1 VSLWKREDKRIL
13 FWGGWDFNCRS
24 KRAKYFPGD
33 EAYVSEL
40 PDFSRNLMPFMA
52 DLEPDEAGP
61 DPSEISARYGVPLE
75 KIIVLSRNENPYGP
89 SPKVWESFLG
99 APLHRYPDSRRFL
112 KSVSDYSGFPEE
124 NIIIGAGLDEIIT
137 TVARLFLG
145 TGDKALIPVPT
156 YNLYGL
162 ATRLCGAV
170 PIYRPMLPGFEIDTD
185 VPRDAKMIF
194 LCSPNNPTGSSISEQ
209 TVRALAESTN
219 GIVFL
224 DEAYAEFAK
233 KSLINLV
240 HSYDNLMVGR
250 TLSKA
255 FGLAGLRL
263 GYALAP
269 TWMAKEYRR
278 AAPLFSISSLSL
290 AAGEAALK
298 DLEFMRSSVGKIS
311 AERERMRRSL
321 KGAYPSQGNFL
332 YIHCQEQSCLAA
344 ERLLRQGIAVRDC
357 GAFPGAGKN
366 CLRVTVGK
374 PADNDRFI
382 ESFMQL

>member
-1 VSLWKREDKRIL
+1 MGFQPPLQRKL
-13 FWGGWDFNCRS
+13 
-24 KRAKYFPGD
+24 YTFPEMGTV
-33 EAYVSEL
+33 VSEM

-52 DLEPDEAGP
+52 DLEPDEAGL
-61 DPSEISARYGVPLE
+61 DPLEISARFGVPLE
-75 KIIVLSRNENPYGP
+75 RIIILSRNENPYGP
-89 SPKVWESFLG
+89 SPKVWESLSG
-99 APLHRYPDSRRFL
+99 ASLHRYPDSRRFL
-112 KSVSDYSGFPEE
+112 KSVSDYSGFPGEK
-124 NIIIGAGLDEIIT
+124 IIIGAGLDEIIT

-145 TGDKALIPVPT
+145 PGDKALIPVPT

-170 PIYRPMLPGFEIDTD
+170 PIYHPMLSGFEIDTN

-209 TVRALAESTN
+209 TVRAVAESTD

-233 KSLINLV
+233 KSLIRLV
-240 HSYDNLMVGR
+240 HRYDNLMVAR

-263 GYALAP
+263 GYAAAP

-278 AAPLFSISSLSL
+278 VAPLFSISCFSL
-290 AAGEAALK
+290 AAGEAALQ
-298 DLEFMRSSVGKIS
+298 DLDWMRGSVSKIAS
-311 AERERMRRSL
+311 ERERMMEL
-321 KGAYPSQGNFL
+321 LPCANPSEGNFL
-332 YIHCQEQSCLAA
+332 YINTQERSKNAFD
-344 ERLLRQGIAVRDC
+344 RLLCRGIIVRDC
-357 GAFPGAGKN
+357 SSFPGSGEH

-374 PADNDRFI
+374 PVENDRFL
-382 ESFMQL
+382 EAFDEVSPKL

>member
-1 VSLWKREDKRIL
+1 
-13 FWGGWDFNCRS
+13 
-24 KRAKYFPGD
+24 
-33 EAYVSEL
+33 
-40 PDFSRNLMPFMA
+40 
-52 DLEPDEAGP
+52 
-61 DPSEISARYGVPLE
+61 
-75 KIIVLSRNENPYGP
+75 
-89 SPKVWESFLG
+89 VWESFLR

-112 KSVSDYSGFPEE
+112 KEVSNYSGFPEE

-145 TGDKALIPVPT
+145 PGDKALIPVPT

-162 ATRLCGAV
+162 TTRLCGAV
-170 PIYRPMLPGFEIDTD
+170 PAYHPMLPGFEIDTD
-185 VPRDAKMIF
+185 LPRDAKMIF

-209 TVRALAESTN
+209 TVRAVVEATK

-233 KSLINLV
+233 KSLIKLV

-263 GYALAP
+263 GYAMAP
-269 TWMAKEYRR
+269 AWMAKEYRR

-290 AAGEAALK
+290 AAGEAALQ
-298 DLEFMRSSVGKIS
+298 DLDWMRSSVRKIVS
-311 AERERMRRSL
+311 ERERMMESL
-321 KGAYPSQGNFL
+321 HCADSSEGNFL
-332 YIHCQEQSCLAA
+332 YVHNQQKSKNVF
-344 ERLLRQGIAVRDC
+344 ERLLRRGIIVRDC
-357 GAFPGAGKN
+357 SSFRGSGEH

-374 PADNDRFI
+374 PQENDRFL
-382 ESFMQL
+382 EVF

>member
-1 VSLWKREDKRIL
+1 
-13 FWGGWDFNCRS
+13 
-24 KRAKYFPGD
+24 
-33 EAYVSEL
+33 VSEL

-145 TGDKALIPVPT
+145 PGDKALIPVPT

-162 ATRLCGAV
+162 ATRLCGAI
-170 PIYRPMLPGFEIDTD
+170 PIYRPMLHGFGIDTD

-194 LCSPNNPTGSSISEQ
+194 LCYPNNPTGCSISEQ
-209 TVRALAESTN
+209 TVRAVAESTD

-233 KSLINLV
+233 KSLIRLV
-240 HSYDNLMVGR
+240 HRYDNLMVAR

-263 GYALAP
+263 GYAVAP
-269 TWMAKEYRR
+269 AWMAREYRR
-278 AAPLFSISSLSL
+278 VAPLFSISCLSL
-290 AAGEAALK
+290 AAGEAALQ
-298 DLEFMRSSVGKIS
+298 DLDWMRGSVRKIVS
-311 AERERMRRSL
+311 ERERMSENL
-321 KGAYPSQGNFL
+321 PCANPSEGNFF
-332 YIHCQEQSCLAA
+332 YVNTQERSKNAFG
-344 ERLLRQGIAVRDC
+344 RLLRRGIIVRDC
-357 GAFPGAGKN
+357 SSFPGSGEH
-366 CLRVTVGK
+366 CMRVTVGT
-374 PADNDRFI
+374 PEENDCFL
-382 ESFMQL
+382 EEYEEASAKLSK

>member
-1 VSLWKREDKRIL
+1 
-13 FWGGWDFNCRS
+13 
-24 KRAKYFPGD
+24 
-33 EAYVSEL
+33 
-40 PDFSRNLMPFMA
+40 M
-52 DLEPDEAGP
+52 
-61 DPSEISARYGVPLE
+61 
-75 KIIVLSRNENPYGP
+75 IIILSRNENPYGQ

-99 APLHRYPDSRRFL
+99 VPLHRYPDSRCFL
-112 KSVSDYSGFPEE
+112 KAVSNYSNCPEE

-145 TGDKALIPVPT
+145 PGDKALIPVPT

-170 PIYRPMLPGFEIDTD
+170 PIYRPMLPGFEIDID

-209 TVRALAESTN
+209 TVRAVVEATN

-224 DEAYAEFAK
+224 DEAYAEFAGN
-233 KSLINLV
+233 SLINLV

-269 TWMAKEYRR
+269 AWMAKEYRR
-278 AAPLFSISSLSL
+278 VAPLFSISSLSL
-290 AAGEAALK
+290 AAGEAALQ
-298 DLEFMRSSVGKIS
+298 DLEYMRASVGKII
-311 AERERMRRSL
+311 AERERMRKSV

-332 YIHCQEQSCLAA
+332 YIHCQEQSGLAA
-344 ERLLRQGIAVRDC
+344 ERLLRQGIMARDC
-357 GAFPGAGKN
+357 SVFPGAGKN
-366 CLRVTVGK
+366 CLRVSIGM
-374 PADNDRFI
+374 PEDNDRFI
-382 ESFMQL
+382 EAFAQH